1 MSATR
6 REIAGDLSL
15 LTGVV
20 ALLLAAH
27 LLLPPATRATLSF
40 DARSFAPLT
49 LLTGAYLHVN
59 DAHLVGNVVGFCSAG
74 LVSYLV
80 CLQLDERGWFHR
92 TAACCLLCLP
102 VVVNLGSYAAFSFR
116 YPGLP
121 LTTRGF
127 SGVVAGFAGFLL
139 VGTVALIR
147 RRHSRETTL
156 YAGSLI
162 VLCLLGAVLVT
173 YTGVPS
179 AVGTGLFVLGA
190 GVPTLGL
197 YGEARRAGLPTD
209 HTARVRVGV
218 EIGTVLLLFGVLLS
232 LVLGLFPA
240 DLTAGG
246 WLTNVVGHGVGF
258 LAGVVVA
265 VAAR

>member
-1 MSATR
+1 MTASR
-6 REIAGDLSL
+6 HEIAGDLSL

-20 ALLLAAH
+20 TLLLGAH
-27 LLLPPATRATLSF
+27 LLLPPTVQATLSF
-40 DARSFAPLT
+40 DARTFAPLT

-80 CLQLDERGWFHR
+80 CLQLDERDWFHR
-92 TAACCLLCLP
+92 TAVVCLLGLP
-102 VVVNLGSYAAFSFR
+102 VVVNLASYAAFSLR

-139 VGTVALIR
+139 VATMALIR
-147 RRHSRETTL
+147 RRHTRGTTL
-156 YAGSLI
+156 YAGYLI
-162 VLCLLGAVLVT
+162 VLSLLGAVLVT
-173 YTGVPS
+173 YTGPS
-179 AVGTGLFVLGA
+179 VASAGLFALGA
-190 GVPTLGL
+190 GVSTLGL

-209 HTARVRVGV
+209 HTARVRLAV
-218 EIGTVLLLFGVLLS
+218 EVGTVLLLFSVLLS

-240 DLTAGG
+240 TLTAGG

-258 LAGVVVA
+258 LVGVVVA
-265 VAAR
+265 VVAR